1 MHSNILAVGLMISNI
16 QGSES
21 HSSLPLLGIIQ
32 GTRIGTEDQAFI
44 YSDKKKTCPSFLLL
58 FHGMI
63 GKLAISSKVK
73 Y

>member
-1 MHSNILAVGLMISNI
+1 MISNI

-21 HSSLPLLGIIQ
+21 HSDLHLVG
-32 GTRIGTEDQAFI
+32 IGTEDQAFI
-44 YSDKKKTCPSFLLL
+44 TFYNDREKTRHYFLLL

-63 GKLAISSKVK
+63 GKIAISFKVLQVK